1 MMAITP
7 KISKTARGPAR
18 DREAKEV
25 GSQSEPADET
35 AGRLGIKSPVPGDED
50 VPADAAAQKPHALK
64 MPIQLG
70 NRTFKQ
76 QRKLHNRTLNALPD
90 LPDIRD
96 RIYQPRLSVLRPSIY
111 PKIAFT
117 VRNQGS
123 LQSCTGHALAH
134 AIDCLLHH
142 EELQSAAKRVS
153 ARMLYE
159 MAKRND
165 EWAGTSY
172 LGSSIRG
179 AVKGFYRNGVC
190 SEALAPDG
198 TEDNWTLTYEMAK
211 EARETRLGAY
221 YRLQPDLSDFHAAID
236 EVGTIYASAQ
246 IHEHWAIPEKRQTS
260 EGWVGEYQ
268 IKPGGESAG
277 GHAFA
282 LVGYDAEGFWVLNS
296 WGSGWGRGGIAHWLY
311 EDWAATMMDAWV
323 LQLGVRAPSAFSAFP
338 RSVPSGLA
346 VPNAASAPNRGDIVG
361 HFINIDDGRY
371 VVDGRYASPTPS
383 EMGETVKR
391 IADPNS
397 NKDAGE
403 STGKGYDH
411 LVIYAHGGLN
421 TLDDEAN
428 RIAVWKRN
436 DIFARNRIYNF
447 HLMWGSGF
455 IDEAFGPLSQAANAR
470 AGGILG
476 DVLFETIGKPLGARA
491 WRNMKQDAKAAFLP
505 NREDRYGGGL
515 YGLSMLLKG
524 LDQADRRPKLHLVGH
539 SAGAIILGRFLEKF
553 ESIGLSKMKLESI
566 HLMAPACTVD
576 FFNQCYGP
584 YLEEGSPLQGKA
596 YMYNLGDQLEL
607 DDKVGVAS
615 LPSYSHSLLY
625 LVSRAYEDH
634 PNTPIAGIQIYDDF
648 VNSYKKRLS
657 TSYSVGKDAT
667 PKSHGGFDND
677 PATLTTIMSRIL
689 GGKVPQPPVA
699 GELTGY

>member
-1 MMAITP
+1 MTVSP
-7 KISKTARGPAR
+7 KKISKTSHAPAR
-18 DREAKEV
+18 DAEAKDV
-25 GSQSEPADET
+25 GQQSEPAGET
-35 AGRLGIKSPVPGDED
+35 TAKLGIKSPVPSNGD
-50 VPADAAAQKPHALK
+50 VPADAAAQNQDDPK

-76 QRKLHNRTLNALPD
+76 QRKFHNRILNVLPD

-96 RIYQPRLSVLRPSIY
+96 RIYQPRLRALNPSIY

-134 AIDCLLHH
+134 AIDCLLHR

-165 EWAGTSY
+165 EWVGTSY
-172 LGSSIRG
+172 VGSSIRG

-198 TEDNWTLTYEMAK
+198 TEGDWTLTYEMAK

-221 YRLQPDLSDFHAAID
+221 YRLQPDLSDFHAALD
-236 EVGTIYASAQ
+236 EAGAIYASAQ
-246 IHEHWAIPEKRQTS
+246 IHEHWANPEKRQTS
-260 EGWVGEYQ
+260 EGWLGEYQ
-268 IKPGGESAG
+268 IKPGGESSG

-296 WGSGWGRGGIAHWLY
+296 WGLDWGHGGIAHWLY

-323 LQLGVRAPSAFSAFP
+323 LQLGVRAPTAFSAFP
-338 RSVPSGLA
+338 RSVPSGVA

-383 EMGETVKR
+383 EMEETVKR
-391 IADPNS
+391 IADRNS
-397 NKDAGE
+397 NKDVGE

-455 IDEAFGPLSQAANAR
+455 IDEAFGPLSQAANGR

-505 NREDRYGGGL
+505 NREDGYGGGL

-524 LDQADRRPKLHLVGH
+524 LDTADRRPKLHLVGH
-539 SAGAIILGRFLEKF
+539 SAGAIILGRFLETFKG
-553 ESIGLSKMKLESI
+553 IGLSKMRLESI
-566 HLMAPACTVD
+566 HLMAPACTVE

-584 YLEEGSPLQGKA
+584 YLKAGSPLAGKVC
-596 YMYNLGDQLEL
+596 MYNLDGQLEL

-625 LVSRAYEDH
+625 LVSRAYEDYT
-634 PNTPIAGIQIYDDF
+634 NMPIAGMQIYDDF
-648 VNSYKKRLS
+648 VKSYKTRLS
-657 TSYSVGKDAT
+657 TNYSVNKDSAS
-667 PKSHGGFDND
+667 KSHGGFDND
-677 PATLTTIMSRIL
+677 PATLTTIMSHIL
-689 GGKVPQPPVA
+689 GGKVPRPPA
-699 GELTGY
+699 ASELTGY